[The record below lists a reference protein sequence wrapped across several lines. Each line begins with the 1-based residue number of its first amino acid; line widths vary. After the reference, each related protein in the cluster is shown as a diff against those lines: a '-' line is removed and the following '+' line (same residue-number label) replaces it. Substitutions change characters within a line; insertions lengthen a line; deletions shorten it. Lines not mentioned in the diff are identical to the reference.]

1 MGYEVFVYKFEDGDA
16 SHIPE
21 GELESILSKYGA
33 IVQGNFGTE
42 FVSSVGEVC
51 ESASIVKNNDGDIIG
66 VTFNRPTIDD
76 SLPKIIFDLLGITN
90 TCFFGPDMEFMQ
102 CRNDLGKH
110 LPEGLRECFP
120 NGPQIIT
127 EAGESWPLQ

>member
-42 FVSSVGEVC
+42 FVSSVGEYDVSWGA
-51 ESASIVKNNDGDIIG
+51 EKDMVK
-66 VTFNRPTIDD
+66 
-76 SLPKIIFDLLGITN
+76 
-90 TCFFGPDMEFMQ
+90 
-102 CRNDLGKH
+102 
-110 LPEGLRECFP
+110 GLHPVMAECFL
-120 NGPQIIT
+120 T
-127 EAGESWPLQ
+127 F